1 MTKVLIV
8 GIGNMGA
15 ALARGLA
22 LKKKG
27 FELHLFDTHTTKVN
41 DIALE
46 LGVTAHTSAPTQL
59 KFEIIILCIKPQD
72 LLEVGA
78 WVAKALEPSSLLIS
92 ILAGQSIAGVRKVS
106 SHVGGVVRAM
116 PNIAATVHQAATAI
130 SLCEKC
136 ADKEYHFASDIFSS
150 IGTVVEVKEYLLDA
164 VTGLSGSGPAYIFMI
179 IEALIDGGVKMGLT
193 RGVSHELVVQT
204 LLGSATMVKT
214 SHIHPAI
221 LKDQVTTPGGT
232 TIHAIHALESKGLR
246 SILIDAVQTATE
258 QSKALRK
265 E

>member
-1 MTKVLIV
+1 MTTVLIV

-15 ALARGLA
+15 ALARGIA
-22 LKKKG
+22 KKNKYD
-27 FELHLFDTHTTKVN
+27 LHLFDTHTSRVK
-41 DIALE
+41 DIANE
-46 LGVTAHTSAPTQL
+46 LGVTAHITLPTQQ
-59 KFEIIILCIKPQD
+59 KFEIVILCIKPQD
-72 LLEVGA
+72 LLEVGT
-78 WVAKALEPSSLLIS
+78 WVTKCLTETSLVIS
-92 ILAGQSIAGVRKVS
+92 ILAGQSIAGVRKAS
-106 SHVGGVVRAM
+106 SHAGGVVRAM

-136 ADKEYHFASDIFSS
+136 SEKHHQSARDIFSC

-204 LLGSATMVKT
+204 LLGAATMVKT
-214 SHIHPAI
+214 SNIHPAI

-265 E
+265 D